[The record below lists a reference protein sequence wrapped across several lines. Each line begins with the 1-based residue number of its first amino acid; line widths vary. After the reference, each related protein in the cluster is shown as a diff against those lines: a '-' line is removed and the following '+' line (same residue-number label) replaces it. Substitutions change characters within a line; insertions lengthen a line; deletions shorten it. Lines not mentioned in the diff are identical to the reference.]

1 MPVLLDQLVY
11 TSFPGIGFRA
21 LTSAHVPTE
30 IQQAFIQQV
39 VYKHWDSYKPLLS
52 GYHAAYIHQVTLEH
66 TLFGWLY
73 NDGCDD
79 FGRSNVPYFHCY
91 YATELLHAAQLENI
105 FTCLHKGPVVLID
118 TKSLPAN
125 LETIVAPDLWSYL
138 PARIGVA
145 IPSRVREYSQIAL
158 GQKRL
163 LNLFLPVNEHLTVAE
178 LNEHLERLLSNL
190 PPMTH

>member
-1 MPVLLDQLVY
+1 MPVFLNQLVY
-11 TSFPGIGFRA
+11 TNFPKVGFRA

-30 IQQAFIQQV
+30 IQLSFIQQV
-39 VYKHWDSYKPLLS
+39 VYKHWDSYKPFLS
-52 GYHAAYIHQVTLEH
+52 GYRAAYIHQITLEQ

-73 NDGCDD
+73 NNGRDD
-79 FGRSNVPYFHCY
+79 LGRSNVPYFHCY
-91 YATELLHAAQLENI
+91 YLAELLDAVQLENI
-105 FTCLHKGPVVLID
+105 FTCLHKGPVALID
-118 TKSLPAN
+118 LKSQTVT

-163 LNLFLPVNEHLTVAE
+163 LNIFLPVNEHTTVAE
-178 LNEHLERLLSNL
+178 INEHLEKLLSAL
-190 PPMTH
+190 P